1 VQQSAAGHRQ
11 IKTSK
16 GIGDLTLE
24 EPTRVGNDGL
34 SVLLARREVNGRL
47 TILGSSNDPILIKA
61 VAATAAKRDLTNVA
75 PSLRVL
81 AEIIATQAY
90 PSHAL
95 PSSPEQR
102 AKWYRTKYAD
112 KGDLYESDLEGWEL
126 DARGRRLTSS
136 KRLLLRGKNREA
148 LFSGSIVP
156 VSPVTRCILKEP
168 LIDEGHAVFLRPV
181 ERVQVEQWYNSGE
194 LVLLRAEAEN
204 RFEGPAANSDEKST
218 YKLAVKNTI
227 TESTKFLHFY
237 DHRSNNVTHYQAEF
251 RRDAFSPTWL
261 TQVSGPWFANLRQE
275 WTDRWFAELG
285 RYNQITRKH
294 NAVLELKVT
303 ADELRLVFNR
313 HPDTSASEI
322 FEFATQIPD
331 LLEPET
337 TAYLSKDLAP
347 ILFNLADAPV
357 SGPVAMAGN
366 KHAFVFTY
374 ETAVGQFEIAVPTFD
389 EAGEERDGTLFY
401 AADRKHDRESDDAA

>member
-1 VQQSAAGHRQ
+1 M
-11 IKTSK
+11 
-16 GIGDLTLE
+16 
-24 EPTRVGNDGL
+24 
-34 SVLLARREVNGRL
+34 
-47 TILGSSNDPILIKA
+47 
-61 VAATAAKRDLTNVA
+61 
-75 PSLRVL
+75 
-81 AEIIATQAY
+81 
-90 PSHAL
+90 
-95 PSSPEQR
+95 
-102 AKWYRTKYAD
+102 
-112 KGDLYESDLEGWEL
+112 
-126 DARGRRLTSS
+126 
-136 KRLLLRGKNREA
+136 
-148 LFSGSIVP
+148 
-156 VSPVTRCILKEP
+156 
-168 LIDEGHAVFLRPV
+168 
-181 ERVQVEQWYNSGE
+181 
-194 LVLLRAEAEN
+194 
-204 RFEGPAANSDEKST
+204 
-218 YKLAVKNTI
+218 
-227 TESTKFLHFY
+227 
-237 DHRSNNVTHYQAEF
+237 
-251 RRDAFSPTWL
+251 
-261 TQVSGPWFANLRQE
+261 SGPWFANLRQE

-401 AADRKHDRESDDAA
+401 AADRKHDREF

>member
-1 VQQSAAGHRQ
+1 MRQTIVGERAPYPQDEHKQNFSPLIRYVWNFKKELGPTERVMISTCNKALQAIDAHYLENQQDFKYNPEGKLIAFIQSQGGVSGLAETTNPGQLDAPEGDNRASPKQTRAANAKNERATQEILRLALEQ

-227 TESTKFLHFY
+227 TEF
-237 DHRSNNVTHYQAEF
+237 D
-251 RRDAFSPTWL
+251 
-261 TQVSGPWFANLRQE
+261 
-275 WTDRWFAELG
+275 
-285 RYNQITRKH
+285 
-294 NAVLELKVT
+294 
-303 ADELRLVFNR
+303 
-313 HPDTSASEI
+313 
-322 FEFATQIPD
+322 QIPPF
-331 LLEPET
+331 LRSQVQQCNSLP
-337 TAYLSKDLAP
+337 S
-347 ILFNLADAPV
+347 
-357 SGPVAMAGN
+357 
-366 KHAFVFTY
+366 
-374 ETAVGQFEIAVPTFD
+374 
-389 EAGEERDGTLFY
+389 
-401 AADRKHDRESDDAA
+401 